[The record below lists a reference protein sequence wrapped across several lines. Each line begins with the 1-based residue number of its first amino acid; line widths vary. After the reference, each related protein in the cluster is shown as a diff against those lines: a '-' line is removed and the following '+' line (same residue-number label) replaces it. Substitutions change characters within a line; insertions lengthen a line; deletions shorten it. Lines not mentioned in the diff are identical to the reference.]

1 MLDEVRNRKQNPRQR
16 PLDGPATSPF
26 FGGPKSP
33 LRDGAPRGKATLI
46 LVLGTENIAR
56 FLVRFFSRPGARDGL
71 SMSDD
76 EVLLH
81 EYARTSSE
89 SAFAELV
96 RRHIDLVYS
105 TALRGAAGD
114 EHLAQDVSQ
123 SVFIDLARKAASLSN
138 RSVLAGWLYT
148 STCFAVA
155 KAVRGECRRRKHE
168 QEAQAMQEPI
178 AGETHDPD
186 WEQIGPVLNSVMLD
200 LNDAD
205 REALLLRF
213 FERCSLAEVGRRL
226 GLNENA
232 ARMRVERAL
241 ERLRGLLRRRG
252 VTSSAAAL
260 GWLLARQAVSAA
272 PAGLAAAIT
281 SASLASAAAAGSQSL
296 LGLLVMSKAKII
308 AISALVAAGAATP
321 VILQYQTNTRLR
333 AELDSLR
340 AQMAQRPQ
348 LPAAT
353 DPGEAERW
361 RREHEELMRLRGE
374 VSLLRQRVA
383 ATPKTPSNSSEF
395 ERLKQA
401 ELAKMATEAATAQ
414 VLLAKSP
421 DIPMIPAA
429 SWVNA
434 GFATPASALQTL
446 NWAAAK
452 RDTNAF
458 FNAVSWDPQA
468 RANAEA
474 LFAALPDSVRQQYGS
489 VDGVIID
496 WMLSHA
502 TPIAAFRVLSQTDQ
516 GPDDV
521 TLVEQHQY
529 TDDRVRENPV
539 QFHRDEN
546 GAWRQVLPPEMMPK
560 LGVVINNLAGAPP
573 TGGGGK

>member
-1 MLDEVRNRKQNPRQR
+1 MTD
-16 PLDGPATSPF
+16 DG
-26 FGGPKSP
+26 
-33 LRDGAPRGKATLI
+33 
-46 LVLGTENIAR
+46 
-56 FLVRFFSRPGARDGL
+56 
-71 SMSDD
+71 
-76 EVLLH
+76 VLLR

-96 RRHIDLVYS
+96 LRHIALVYS

-114 EHLAQDVSQ
+114 EQLAQDVSQ

-138 RSVLAGWLYT
+138 RSVLTGWLYT

-155 KAVRGECRRRKHE
+155 KAVRSECRRRKHE

-200 LNDAD
+200 LNAAD

-213 FERCSLAEVGRRL
+213 FERSSLAEIGRRL
-226 GLNENA
+226 GWSENA
-232 ARMRVERAL
+232 ARMRVDRAL

-252 VTSSAAAL
+252 VTSSAAGL
-260 GWLLARQAVSAA
+260 GLLLTHQAVSAA
-272 PAGLAAAIT
+272 PVGLAAAIT
-281 SASLASAAAAGSQSL
+281 SASLGSAAAAGSQSL

-308 AISALVAAGAATP
+308 AISAVVAAGVAMP
-321 VILQYQTNTRLR
+321 VVLQYQTNAGLR

-340 AQMAQRPQ
+340 AQMAQLPQ

-353 DPGEAERW
+353 DPGEAERR
-361 RREHEELMRLRGE
+361 RREHEELMRFRGE

-383 ATPKTPSNSSEF
+383 AGPKAPTNSGEF

-401 ELAKMATEAATAQ
+401 ELAKMAHEAASAQ
-414 VLLAKSP
+414 ALLAKSP

-429 SWVNA
+429 SWTNV
-434 GFATPASALQTL
+434 GFATPASTLQTL
-446 NWAAAK
+446 NWAAAN

-458 FNAVSWDPQA
+458 LNAVSWDPQA
-468 RANAEA
+468 RAHAEA

-489 VDGVIID
+489 VDDVIID
-496 WMLSHA
+496 MMLSHA
-502 TPIAAFRVLSQTDQ
+502 TPVAAFRVLSQADQ

-521 TLVEQHQY
+521 SVVEQHQY

-560 LGVVINNLAGAPP
+560 VGIVINNLAGGSP

>member
-1 MLDEVRNRKQNPRQR
+1 VFSQSSSE
-16 PLDGPATSPF
+16 
-26 FGGPKSP
+26 
-33 LRDGAPRGKATLI
+33 
-46 LVLGTENIAR
+46 R
-56 FLVRFFSRPGARDGL
+56 FLVRFSSRPGAMDGL
-71 SMSDD
+71 SMTDD
-76 EVLLH
+76 GVLLR

-96 RRHIDLVYS
+96 RRHIALVYS

-114 EHLAQDVSQ
+114 EQLAQDVSQ

-138 RSVLAGWLYT
+138 RSVLTGWLYT

-155 KAVRGECRRRKHE
+155 KAVRSECRRRKHE
-168 QEAQAMQEPI
+168 QEAQVMQEPI
-178 AGETHDPD
+178 AGESHDPD

-213 FERCSLAEVGRRL
+213 FEPCSLAEAGRRL
-226 GLNENA
+226 GLSENA

-241 ERLRGLLRRRG
+241 ERLRALLRRRG

-260 GWLLARQAVSAA
+260 GWLLSHQAVSAA
-272 PAGLAAAIT
+272 PAGLAAAVT
-281 SASLASAAAAGSQSL
+281 SASLASAAAGGSQSL

-308 AISALVAAGAATP
+308 AISALLAAGAATP
-321 VILQYQTNTRLR
+321 VVLQYQTNTRLR
-333 AELDSLR
+333 AELDSLH

-348 LPAAT
+348 LSAAT
-353 DPGEAERW
+353 NPGEAERR

-383 ATPKTPSNSSEF
+383 AAPKTPSDSSDF

-401 ELAKMATEAATAQ
+401 ELAKRANEAATAQ

-421 DIPMIPAA
+421 DIPMIAKA
-429 SWVNA
+429 SWTNA
-434 GFATPASALQTL
+434 GVATPASAWQTL
-446 NWAAAK
+446 NWAAAN

-458 FNAVSWDPQA
+458 LNAVSWDPQA
-468 RANAEA
+468 RAHAEA
-474 LFAALPDSVRQQYGS
+474 LFAALPDSIRQQYGS
-489 VDGVIID
+489 VDDVIID
-496 WMLSHA
+496 MMLSQR
-502 TPIAAFRVLSQTDQ
+502 PPVAALRVLSQAEQ

-529 TDDRVRENPV
+529 ADDRVRENPV

-546 GAWRQVLPPEMMPK
+546 GAWRRVLTAEMMPK
-560 LGVVINNLAGAPP
+560 LGGGINNLASGPA